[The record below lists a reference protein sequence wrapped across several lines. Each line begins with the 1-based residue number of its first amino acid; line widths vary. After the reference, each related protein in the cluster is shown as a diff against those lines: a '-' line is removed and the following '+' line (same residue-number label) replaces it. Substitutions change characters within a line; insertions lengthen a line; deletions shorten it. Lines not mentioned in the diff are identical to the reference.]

1 MSCSFCII
9 RVWSVGIYH
18 VNELCIMSGSQML
31 HVTSEL
37 CDAFQKVDYYG
48 LDPFDTFKT
57 GSIIL
62 RLIKE

>member
-1 MSCSFCII
+1 
-9 RVWSVGIYH
+9 
-18 VNELCIMSGSQML
+18 MSGSQML